1 MNAYH
6 IAVVDA
12 GKTNKKILVYDQ
24 DLQPVSECMKRF
36 EERDFGDYRSDD
48 VSSFTD
54 WMLDSLAE
62 FGRDYNI
69 RAISVSTHGATF
81 AAIDEAGDYAV
92 PPISYTTDPGVDFH
106 RAFYERCGDRIH
118 LQKITGTPDFNL
130 LINLAKGIYFA
141 QRRFPDA
148 FGRVRHI
155 LNYPQY
161 LGYVLTGRIGAE
173 PTYTG
178 NHTYLWDFEKKSWSE
193 VAERLGIR
201 HLLPDT
207 FLQPWDVLGSIS
219 GSIARRTGLHPNT
232 LVTAGIH
239 DSNASLLPYL
249 LSQPG
254 DFMLNSTGTWCVV
267 MHGVEKVQ
275 FAPDELGKVVFFNLN
290 AFFQPVKTAIF
301 LGGLE
306 FDYYNRLL
314 GQTHGDVAPSV
325 MDEPLYRRIIRERRL
340 FILPGVVGGIGQFPE
355 SEARIAEGDR
365 IYRLKDI
372 ESGKLWP
379 EFFNDSATAVAVLNL
394 SLAIQ
399 TSVCFDR
406 AGMRSGLP
414 VFTEGGFSRNEAY
427 NALLAALYP
436 ESSFYLT
443 DLREATAFGTAL
455 LGKAALERVDL
466 KRLAHCVRMEK
477 QAVNRPELDGLEAYR
492 ARFMELI

>member
-1 MNAYH
+1 MDAYH
-6 IAVVDA
+6 IAVVDV

-24 DLQPVSECMKRF
+24 DLQPVAECLQRF
-36 EERDFGDYRSDD
+36 EEHDCGDYRSDN
-48 VSSFTD
+48 VSSFVD

-62 FGRDYNI
+62 FGRKYNI

-81 AAIDEAGDYAV
+81 VAIDETGGHAL

-106 RAFYERCGDRIH
+106 RTFYERCGDRIH
-118 LQKITGTPDFNL
+118 LQKVTGTPDFNL
-130 LINLAKGIYFA
+130 LINLAKGIFFA
-141 QRRFPDA
+141 QHRFADA
-148 FGRVRHI
+148 FGKVRHI

-161 LGYVLTGRIGAE
+161 LGFVLTGRIGAE

-193 VAERLGIR
+193 VTERLGIR
-201 HLLPDT
+201 HLLPEA

-219 GSIARRTGLHPNT
+219 APIAQRTGLRPDT

-254 DFMLNSTGTWCVV
+254 DFLLNSTGTWCVV

-301 LGGLE
+301 LGGME

-314 GQTHGDVAPSV
+314 EKAHDHVPPSV
-325 MDEPLYRRIIRERRL
+325 MNESLYRRIIQERRL

-355 SEARIAEGDR
+355 SEARVAEGDR
-365 IYRLKDI
+365 IYRLQDI
-372 ESGKLWP
+372 ESGKVWP
-379 EFFNDSATAVAVLNL
+379 EFFNDAATAVAVLNL

-399 TSVCFDR
+399 TSVCFER
-406 AGMRSGLP
+406 TGMQSGLP

-427 NALLAALYP
+427 NALMAAHYP
-436 ESSFYLT
+436 ESPFYLT

-455 LGKAALERVDL
+455 LGKAAIEGVDL
-466 KRLAHCVRMEK
+466 RSLASFVRMEK
-477 QAVNRPELDGLEAYR
+477 RTVDRPRLDGLEAYR